1 MRTVQV
7 VIQKAIAFVVLATGV
22 YIIIRLLGYWPDAPE
37 VAVPAN
43 RWAAY
48 GLSILFILLGLI
60 ALLPPLRSRRG
71 PSTITFPGEHGDVL
85 IHLDSVQTNLNKVVS
100 KRPEVRRSHVTLLPV
115 EDKRRVRIEADVVL
129 VKTPDAGARELAERL
144 RKFLADAAA
153 SMLGIDE
160 IAIVDLNVRGIV
172 VDKSTVKAMASR
184 DAAPVPAATKPEP
197 TPAPE
202 EVPATAAP
210 AAEPEPSVAHEA
222 ATAETPWVS
231 AEAPAAEPASARE
244 PEPAEAPT
252 TAWQPEPAEEPAAA
266 WQSEPAEE
274 PAAAWQSEPAEE
286 PAAAW
291 QPEPA
296 EEPAAAWQPEPAEER
311 LPELERVP
319 EATSTFEPEPT
330 PDPAVAEEPEDKPL
344 PSWEELEER
353 EGQEPGQYVADTH
366 EPAPVEDE
374 TEDRKKEPRDTELF
388 P

>member
-266 WQSEPAEE
+266 WH
-274 PAAAWQSEPAEE
+274 
-286 PAAAW
+286 
-291 QPEPA
+291 
-296 EEPAAAWQPEPAEER
+296 PEPAEER
-311 LPELERVP
+311 LPELERAP